1 MRRRHLFTTALIV
14 AAATCTVGAIG
25 MTGVASAATSGTSA
39 AVNVPQP
46 GGVIHRTS
54 DPGAKSG
61 LTTIS
66 LNWSGYAATPPKNSK
81 FTYVSTTFVQP
92 AITCPGVP
100 NQWTSNWAGL
110 DGFNNGTVEQDGTF
124 AHCGGL
130 TSTTPVYQAW
140 YEMFPANSVNVFSV
154 RPGDVISASV
164 SYKAGVF
171 SLTISDLT
179 SGKSVTH
186 TATCSSCARASA
198 EWIVERPALC
208 NNSGTQC
215 ILTEL
220 ANYGTTTMGGDTAQV
235 SGGTVKGVAGFA
247 NNPIFMVNLL
257 KKGLITLDTVGAL
270 QQAGRSFVATW
281 DRSGTTLSLTLG
293 PRA

>member
-1 MRRRHLFTTALIV
+1 MRRRHLLTTALTL
-14 AAATCTVGAIG
+14 AATTCAIGAIG
-25 MTGVASAATSGTSA
+25 MTGVASAATSGTTA

-46 GGVIHRTS
+46 GGIIHRAS
-54 DPGAKSG
+54 DPGAISGSG
-61 LTTIS
+61 LITIS
-66 LNWSGYAATPPKNSK
+66 LNWSGYAATPPKGTK

-92 AITCPGVP
+92 AITCHGVP

-110 DGFNNGTVEQDGTF
+110 DGFNNATVEQDGTF

-130 TSTTPVYQAW
+130 TFTTPMYEAW

-154 RPGDVISASV
+154 RPGDVMSASV
-164 SYKAGVF
+164 SYQAGVF

-179 SGKSVTH
+179 SGKSATH

-198 EWIVERPALC
+198 EWIIERPALC
-208 NNSGTQC
+208 NNAGTQC

-220 ANYGTTTMGGDTAQV
+220 ANYGSTTMGGDTAQV
-235 SGGTVKGVAGFA
+235 AGGPVKGVSGFS
-247 NNPIFMVNLL
+247 NNPIFMVNPL
-257 KKGLITLDTVGAL
+257 KKGLISLDTVGPL

-281 DRSGTTLSLTLG
+281 DRSGTTLSLG
-293 PRA
+293 

>member
-1 MRRRHLFTTALIV
+1 MRRRHLFTTVLTV
-14 AAATCTVGAIG
+14 AAATCAIGAIG
-25 MTGVASAATSGTSA
+25 MTGVASAATGGTTA

-46 GGVIHRTS
+46 GGAIHRAS

-61 LTTIS
+61 NVTIS
-66 LNWSGYAATPPKNSK
+66 LNWSGYAATPPKNTK

-92 AITCPGVP
+92 AIKCPGVP

-110 DGFNNGTVEQDGTF
+110 DGFNNETVEQDGTF

-140 YEMFPANSVNVFSV
+140 YEMFPANSVTVFSV

-179 SGKSVTH
+179 SGKSATH

-198 EWIVERPALC
+198 EWIVERPELC

-215 ILTEL
+215 FLTEL
-220 ANYGTTTMGGDTAQV
+220 ANFGTTTMGGDTAQV
-235 SGGTVKGVAGFA
+235 SGGPVKGVAGFA
-247 NNPIFMVNLL
+247 NVPIFMVNPL
-257 KKGLITLDTVGAL
+257 KKGFISLDTVGAL
-270 QQAGRSFVATW
+270 QQAGRSFAVTW
-281 DRSGTTLSLTLG
+281 DRSGTIFPLT
-293 PRA
+293 

>member
-25 MTGVASAATSGTSA
+25 MTGVASAATSGTPA

-46 GGVIHRTS
+46 GGPIHKAS

-61 LTTIS
+61 LPTIS

-110 DGFNNGTVEQDGTF
+110 DGFTNGTVEQDGTF

-140 YEMFPANSVNVFSV
+140 YEMFPAGSVNVFSV

-179 SGKSVTH
+179 SGKSATH

-208 NNSGTQC
+208 NNSETQC
-215 ILTEL
+215 FLTEL
-220 ANYGTTTMGGDTAQV
+220 ADFHSSTMGGDTAQV
-235 SGGTVKGVAGFA
+235 AGGAVKSVSGFTNV
-247 NNPIFMVNLL
+247 PIFMVDLL
-257 KKGLITLDTVGAL
+257 KEGFISLDGVGSL
-270 QQAGRSFVATW
+270 QQGGRSFPVTW
-281 DRSGTTLSLTLG
+281 ERSGTITPITLG